1 MFSELLKII
10 LESDSDFVHTG
21 YVEEKSGCQRVVC
34 NYEEGV
40 VSLDSL
46 EYKAEFI
53 RRYILEGIR
62 EKSISPSIWSKLFR
76 AELIKRCYGSLSE
89 TVEVKSIVKKE
100 FDMII
105 IAVNSEKTALEMKM
119 MLIKMGIDEKKIFW
133 QEPGRYF

>member
-46 EYKAEFI
+46 EYKAGFI

-105 IAVNSEKTALEMKM
+105 IAVNSEKKHW
-119 MLIKMGIDEKKIFW
+119 K
-133 QEPGRYF
+133 

>member
-46 EYKAEFI
+46 E
-53 RRYILEGIR
+53 
-62 EKSISPSIWSKLFR
+62 FR

-105 IAVNSEKTALEMKM
+105 IAVNSEKKALEMKL
-119 MLIKMGIDEKKIFW
+119 MLRKMGIDEKKIFW